1 MKQMKYK
8 QIFRKH
14 RDQVF
19 GYAYYL
25 LRNREDAEDVTQEV
39 FINLW
44 RHRNNVDQK
53 KMEAWIMRSTR
64 NRCIDVIRKRQK
76 PLSQVQ
82 GIDWDSLSFATDENE
97 SPAAQLEVTDTQ
109 NSVLRALYLLPEKLQ
124 SILLLHYFQDLK
136 LSTISEILEVN
147 VNTVKVSLHRGR
159 KMLKEA
165 LKEHCPDVLEGF

>member
-1 MKQMKYK
+1 MRQMRYK

-19 GYAYYL
+19 GYSFYL

-39 FINLW
+39 FVNLW

-64 NRCIDVIRKRQK
+64 NRCIDIIRKRQK
-76 PLSQVQ
+76 PLSRLQ
-82 GIDWDSLSFATDENE
+82 GIEWDDLSFAADESD
-97 SPAAQLEVTDTQ
+97 SPSAQLEVTETQ
-109 NSVLRALYLLPEKLQ
+109 DSVLRALYLLPEKLQ

-165 LKEHCPDVLEGF
+165 IKKHCPDVLEGF